1 MHVHYSL
8 SEVQSISAMLQVSE
22 LEGNLFKNY
31 LSMLSI
37 SKNLKSQKKYQLV
50 LDLSEVSEEQA
61 GSL

>member
-8 SEVQSISAMLQVSE
+8 SEIQSISAMLQVSE

-31 LSMLSI
+31 PSMLSI

>member
-31 LSMLSI
+31 PSMLSI